1 MANKALNFNSPKGVA
16 QFAWLNTPDTAF
28 GQDSVYKVNLRMTPD
43 EAKDFME
50 ACQTVANDNHG
61 DKAKGS
67 HMPYEKDNDTGEV
80 IVKFKSKYK
89 PRFCDTTG
97 QVVKNEPKVGSGST
111 LKIKGNFYPYS
122 TGSRIGVSLQMSAVQ
137 IIDLVEFGGGA
148 QFEPEE
154 GTFKSE
160 GEAKEGTGYDF

>member
-1 MANKALNFNSPKGVA
+1 
-16 QFAWLNTPDTAF
+16 
-28 GQDSVYKVNLRMTPD
+28 
-43 EAKDFME
+43 
-50 ACQTVANDNHG
+50 
-61 DKAKGS
+61 
-67 HMPYEKDNDTGEV
+67 MPYEKDNETGEI

-97 QVVKNEPKVGSGST
+97 KVVTNEPKVGSGST